1 MYIRHSA
8 ELFYA
13 AHILKVNRLDTLMI
27 EIDRH
32 LLQGKSDDTLHN
44 VTIKYWSVHF
54 ENTDYF
60 NLTQIYILILDAKV
74 TNKLSQDDHVQWYE
88 SEKKIHQVRFKYN
101 KLKMESF
108 EHTTHKDISY
118 DNNRI
123 NSNVDEQMKW
133 QSTNLARDKQ
143 DNHQED
149 NVDISNN
156 HDELKNLDQVLIRSS
171 VFFCLGLLPP
181 MRPFLITDRYMTAAI
196 TGIQT
201 MEILKILEEIL
212 IDINESSDSGVFIEI
227 FKRILIVL
235 FIGQYSLRFSDLDQ
249 GHQSYESFLLWEIL
263 YTHPIGLDLECRE
276 PIAQEESDEDEQ
288 VSLQNMAE
296 VAPPSEN
303 MDETGRMDLNSV
315 LMRPPMQLNDVI
327 IPYLFR
333 VLYIPNTFAII
344 KQFYQQLGTCFHQR
358 DMTLSSY
365 LNIYRARKEFNLMK
379 SIQHRCK
386 KGKYI
391 VRIID
396 KNGILHTDRATDYEK
411 KTEVYRQKIIAYI
424 ELESVPLWQVI
435 NKVVHLL
442 NDLRSK
448 KKTHPIL
455 AT

>member
-156 HDELKNLDQVLIRSS
+156 HDELKNLDQVL
-171 VFFCLGLLPP
+171 
-181 MRPFLITDRYMTAAI
+181 
-196 TGIQT
+196 
-201 MEILKILEEIL
+201 
-212 IDINESSDSGVFIEI
+212 N
-227 FKRILIVL
+227 
-235 FIGQYSLRFSDLDQ
+235 
-249 GHQSYESFLLWEIL
+249 
-263 YTHPIGLDLECRE
+263 LECRE

-303 MDETGRMDLNSV
+303 MGETGRMDLNSV
-315 LMRPPMQLNDVI
+315 LVRPPMQLNDVI

-358 DMTLSSY
+358 DMTPSSY

-448 KKTHPIL
+448 KKTHSVL
-455 AT
+455 VT